1 MTTPALACDRRVVKR
16 GGGRKSGKELHVCV
30 RVPPPSHGGRLH
42 LEPQA
47 HLTPG
52 TALNQKEKALSG
64 LAEVQAVSCR
74 RLVGWAASLGLPGW
88 REEGKGLRVCTATRS
103 LGGEGR
109 GSPHPNSSPRCETSY
124 GGGGGGT
131 RTSGSALQ
139 CPDPILGMGKAVPS
153 LQSWVLMWGDTV
165 IPKDLARAAASPQ
178 CFTGNLCKLQA
189 L

>member
-64 LAEVQAVSCR
+64 LAEVQAVSCW

-124 GGGGGGT
+124 GGGGGGP
-131 RTSGSALQ
+131 GLLALP
-139 CPDPILGMGKAVPS
+139 CNALTPS
-153 LQSWVLMWGDTV
+153 WAWGRQS
-165 IPKDLARAAASPQ
+165 PPCRAGCSCGGTQ
-178 CFTGNLCKLQA
+178 
-189 L
+189 